1 MGLPAF
7 GQLSFEDIDKEY
19 SKSNWASSNIQM
31 DDLYSRYN
39 LTPPVGDMDM
49 SPFYNKFVVR
59 SRFIPGTDKIVGHT
73 RTALFRLYLNGQTTG
88 LSDIYTEYNMNV
100 NFDDE
105 GPYDCSLKLEYSRT
119 ISESN
124 WILLRE
130 ITGSH
135 PWHDNLRISDV
146 TVEES
151 THIIFR
157 CTAYHSGGEFG
168 YSIDVTRNIITYSSP
183 DAINI
188 QDEPDFLSFTD
199 TPV

>member
-73 RTALFRLYLNGQTTG
+73 RTALFRLYLNGQTAGT
-88 LSDIYTEYNMNV
+88 SDIACHYTMNAH
-100 NFDDE
+100 FDNE
-105 GPYDCSLKLEYSRT
+105 GSYLKLEYSRKP
-119 ISESN
+119 SESD
-124 WILLRE
+124 WIFLHQVSGTE
-130 ITGSH
+130 YMEGDFNIDT
-135 PWHDNLRISDV
+135 V
-146 TVEES
+146 MVEES
-151 THIIFR
+151 THIIFK
-157 CTAYHSGGEFG
+157 CTAYNSGGTFPYAIG
-168 YSIDVTRNIITYSSP
+168 VTRNTINYSSL

-188 QDEPDFLSFTD
+188 QDEPHFLSFID
-199 TPV
+199 NPV